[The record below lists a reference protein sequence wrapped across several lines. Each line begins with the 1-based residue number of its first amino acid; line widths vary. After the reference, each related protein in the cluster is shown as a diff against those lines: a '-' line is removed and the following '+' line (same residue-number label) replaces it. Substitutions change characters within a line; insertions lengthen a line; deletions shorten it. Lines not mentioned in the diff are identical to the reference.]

1 MKLSIIIPA
10 WNEMENVEAVYRAI
24 PFTSF
29 KAMGY
34 ETEVIIVNT
43 STDYTEKIAKEL
55 GITVINEERR
65 GYGRAYK
72 TGFEY
77 VTEGIVTTFDADLTY
92 NPNEII
98 KMLSIYEKMRLLDG
112 DDIFIS
118 GNRFACPDKEA
129 FKPLNWFGNK
139 VFNWGIW
146 ALFGVKL
153 MDSQSGQWLT
163 SKKAIDKLKL
173 EQDGMALSTEV
184 KLEAK
189 EKLTFVEVPVGY
201 RKRPNYSKL
210 NPFGDGKKI
219 LRFLLKRRFGGKKNG
234 N

>member
-10 WNEMENVEAVYRAI
+10 WNEAENIESCYRAI
-24 PFTSF
+24 PFTSL

-34 ETEVIIVNT
+34 ETEVIVVNT

-77 VTEGIVTTFDADLTY
+77 VKEGIVTTFDADCTY
-92 NPNEII
+92 APTEII
-98 KMLSIYEKMRLLDG
+98 KMLSIYEKMKLLDG

-118 GNRFACPDKEA
+118 GNRFACPDMEA

-153 MDSQSGQWLT
+153 MDSQSGQWLVNK
-163 SKKAIDKLKL
+163 SAFNKLKL
-173 EQDGMALSTEV
+173 ESDTMFFSTEI

-189 EKLTFVEVPVGY
+189 ERLSGFIEVPVGY

-210 NPFGDGKKI
+210 NPWKDGKLI
-219 LRFLLKRRFGGKKNG
+219 LKALLKRRFGGKKNG
-234 N
+234 